1 MDVSP
6 ISPAAVAADRMATT
20 REGVAVAVLRKTL
33 DIAADQGQALARM
46 IDQQAG
52 LGRSLDISV

>member
-1 MDVSP
+1 
-6 ISPAAVAADRMATT
+6 MATT